1 VKKGP
6 CPKCGCT
13 IIVQGVRVLDRGH
26 QGRVNDLSIAVYA
39 KPDAWLFK
47 GQVTGELW
55 ACVCGACGF
64 TELYA
69 TNLDELIKAAAAS
82 GQSIGSLPKAEPSD
96 SPGPE
101 SESRHEPT

>member
-1 VKKGP
+1 MKNGP

-69 TNLDELIKAAAAS
+69 TNLDELVKAAVTN
-82 GQSIGSLPKAEPSD
+82 GQSLRPPPKPEDAEPGAAAESD
-96 SPGPE
+96 E
-101 SESRHEPT
+101 